1 MNFHK
6 GEVMS
11 ILIESTE
18 DQTVSGKA
26 EFNLLF
32 EDAKTKITAWTFA
45 PGDET
50 GWHHHNF
57 DYVTIQKSGGRL
69 KLESQDGEI
78 KFVDYENNRTAGY
91 TASIKHN
98 ATNISDEE
106 VRVIEIEYKF

>member
-1 MNFHK
+1 
-6 GEVMS
+6 MS
-11 ILIESTE
+11 IRMESTE
-18 DQTVSGKA
+18 DRTVSRQA
-26 EFNLLF
+26 VFNLLF
-32 EDAKTKITAWTFA
+32 EDDRTKITAWTFA

-78 KFVDYENNRTAGY
+78 KYVDYENDRTAAY
-91 TASIKHN
+91 SAPIKHN
-98 ATNISDEE
+98 ATNVSDEE